1 MQILLDGWGRP
12 SVSMVAMQQHRLQ
25 IALVAAGMVVTALL
39 IWFAVSSYRSALP
52 IAQTLQRGTAF
63 SLGQA
68 IEGVASRDPSFET
81 LSAFR
86 TPGLAFFALLDRQGL
101 IRFHSNPDL
110 IGEQVED
117 LRYRPVFDQAGPV
130 EHRVRLGTGEEV
142 YETHL
147 PLHLPGE
154 ILALRLALHSWQ
166 ADQIVRRARTG
177 MALLLMLTAAAWV
190 LGLLALRLV
199 RRDALQRVA
208 LVRSEQLARL
218 GELGAVLAHEV
229 RTPLAGIKGFAQLLA
244 ERTGDQRSRQCTDAI
259 LRETVRLEGLVNDL
273 LLYARPDGPLP
284 GEVDVDAALE
294 EAWQLLSG
302 EAAAAGIS
310 FELTGE
316 RGLTAGCS
324 PERFGQLLRNLLTNA
339 LQSMS
344 EGGVLQVSSAVSG
357 DAVVLCVS
365 DSGPGF
371 VQDILPRVF
380 EPFVTTKVSG
390 GGLGLAVCRR
400 IVEGCNGSI
409 TAENRP
415 SGGALVTVRLPR
427 VPSKERL

>member
-1 MQILLDGWGRP
+1 M
-12 SVSMVAMQQHRLQ
+12 SAMQQSRLQ
-25 IALVAAGMVVTALL
+25 ISLIVAGLVVTALL
-39 IWFAVSSYRSALP
+39 VWFAFSSYRSALP
-52 IAQTLQRGTAF
+52 VAQVLQRGTALA
-63 SLGQA
+63 LGQA
-68 IEGVASRDPSFET
+68 IEGLASRDPSFKT
-81 LSAFR
+81 LAVFR
-86 TPGLAFFALLDRQGL
+86 TRELAFFVLLERNGT

-110 IGEQVED
+110 IGEQVGD
-117 LRYRPVFDQAGPV
+117 DRYRSVFEQAGPQ
-130 EHRVRLGTGEEV
+130 EQRVRLRTGELV

-154 ILALRLALHSWQ
+154 TLALRLALHSWQ
-166 ADQIVRRARTG
+166 ADQIIQRARTG
-177 MALLLMLTAAAWV
+177 MALLLILTAAAWV

-259 LRETVRLEGLVNDL
+259 LREIVRLEGLVNDL

-284 GEVDVDAALE
+284 GVVDVDASLE

-316 RGLTAGCS
+316 RGLTAACS
-324 PERFGQLLRNLLTNA
+324 AERFGQLVRNLLTNA
-339 LQSMS
+339 LQSMA
-344 EGGVLQVSSAVSG
+344 EGGVLQVSSAVSN
-357 DAVVLCVS
+357 DAVVLCVA

-371 VQDILPRVF
+371 VQDLLPRVF

-400 IVEGCNGSI
+400 IVEDCNGSI
-409 TAENRP
+409 TAQNRP

-427 VPSKERL
+427 VQSGERL

>member
-1 MQILLDGWGRP
+1 MHT
-12 SVSMVAMQQHRLQ
+12 SRLQ
-25 IALVAAGMVVTALL
+25 MSLVGAGLVVTALL
-39 IWFAVSSYRSALP
+39 VWFAISSYRSALP
-52 IAQTLQRGTAF
+52 VAQVLQRGTALA
-63 SLGQA
+63 LGQA
-68 IEGVASRDPSFET
+68 IEGMASRDSSFKT
-81 LSAFR
+81 LATFR
-86 TPGLAFFALLDRQGL
+86 TPDMAFFALLDRDGT

-117 LRYRPVFDQAGPV
+117 LRYRPVFEQAGPL
-130 EHRVRLGTGEEV
+130 EQRVRLGTGELV

-147 PLHLPGE
+147 LLHLPGE
-154 ILALRLALHSWQ
+154 TLALRLALHSWQ
-166 ADQIVRRARTG
+166 ADQIIRRARTG
-177 MALLLMLTAAAWV
+177 MALLLMLTAATWV

-218 GELGAVLAHEV
+218 GEVGAVLAHEV

-244 ERTGDQRSRQCTDAI
+244 ERNIDQRSQDCTAAI

-273 LLYARPDGPLP
+273 LLYARPDGPVA
-284 GEVDVDAALE
+284 GFVDIDAALE
-294 EAWQLLSG
+294 ESWQLLSAQ
-302 EAAAAGIS
+302 AAAADIR
-310 FELTGE
+310 FELTGV
-316 RGLTAGCS
+316 RGLTAACS
-324 PERFGQLLRNLLTNA
+324 SERFGQLVRNLLTNA

-344 EGGVLQVSSAVSG
+344 EGGSLQVSTAVLG
-357 DAVVLCVS
+357 DTAVLAVA

-371 VQDILPRVF
+371 EQNLLLRVF

-415 SGGALVTVRLPR
+415 SGGALVTVRLPC
-427 VPSKERL
+427 VQSKELL